1 MASDVNVP
9 PVTVDKLAGVIEF
22 DAELAVDV
30 PFEFVPVAVNV
41 YAVPFV
47 NPVTTI
53 GDDALVA
60 VMFPG
65 LEVTV
70 YPVIADPPVEP
81 VVNVTEACAFPP
93 VAVPIVGACGTVV
106 AVTAL
111 LAELAE
117 LVLAPFDAVTV
128 YVYAVDD

>member
-1 MASDVNVP
+1 VASDVNVP
-9 PVTVDKLAGVIEF
+9 PVTVDELVGVTEF

-30 PFEFVPVAVNV
+30 PLAFVAVAVNV

-47 NPVTTI
+47 SPVTTI
-53 GDDALVA
+53 GDVAPVA

-65 LEVTV
+65 LDVTV
-70 YPVIADPPVEP
+70 YVADAPPVAP
-81 VVNVTEACAFPP
+81 GVNVTEACAFPP

-117 LVLAPFDAVTV
+117 LVPVLFEATAV
-128 YVYAVDD
+128 